1 MVPAWWAKPKG
12 EAPYMLRT
20 TKKPLGHKS
29 YGSIGHLPGSRMD
42 VNHTK
47 YATGKVVGKDFG
59 VHAGQAAIC
68 TEKVR
73 DKHDRV
79 YVQEKLDG
87 SNVSVANIDG
97 VLVSL
102 SRSGYPAIT
111 SPYPQHHMFADWVAA
126 NVSLF
131 DFLNPG
137 ERVAGEWL
145 AQAHGTRY
153 ELRHPPFVAFDIM
166 RNGHE
171 RATLDEVVERANKTL
186 QIPHFLC
193 EGPAT
198 VETALQHLGTY
209 GHHGALDPAEGC
221 VWRVERDG
229 KVDFLAKYVRPDKV
243 DGCYLPE
250 VSGKESIWNWR
261 P

>member
-1 MVPAWWAKPKG
+1 MHATG
-12 EAPYMLRT
+12 ETRPS
-20 TKKPLGHKS
+20 KPLGHKS

-68 TEKVR
+68 TTKVR
-73 DKHDRV
+73 DQKDRV

-87 SNVSVANIDG
+87 SNVAVANIDG
-97 VLVSL
+97 VLVAL
-102 SRSGYPAIT
+102 SRSGYEART
-111 SPYPQHHMFADWVAA
+111 SPYVQHHIFADWVAA
-126 NVSLF
+126 NLTMF
-131 DFLNPG
+131 DFLKPG

-153 ELRHPPFVAFDIM
+153 ALTHEPFVAFDIM

-171 RATLDEVVERANKTL
+171 RATYDEVLDRTRCRLVMPQLIAENP
-186 QIPHFLC
+186 I
-193 EGPAT
+193 T
-198 VETALQHLGTY
+198 VEGAMFHLGRR
-209 GHHGALDPAEGC
+209 GWHGALDPAEGC

-250 VSGKESIWNWR
+250 VSGKEAIWNWK